1 MEKVKKNIF
10 QRMID
15 SFSACMMPVIPILI
29 AGGLLKL
36 VILLIGYTGV
46 FPYIGQ
52 TKELLTIISNA
63 PFYFLPIIVAYS
75 SALHFK
81 INPLYAI
88 VTASVF
94 LLPDFTALLKG
105 TSDVSFALIPVYKTT
120 YAYCVLPIVL
130 LMYVMSY
137 IIKGLEKIIPKVVKD
152 IFLPL
157 LAILC
162 TSILG
167 MLFIGPI
174 GAFLSQYVSGV
185 ISYLQLHYPVIAW
198 ALMGAFLPVL
208 VITGMH
214 WIFVTLTLAQLGMY
228 GVENGFMVSCFILSM
243 TLSAASFVVF
253 IKSSAAETKRI
264 ALSASLTGFLTG
276 TSEPFL
282 FGVGLPYKTP
292 LIASMIAGG
301 IAGCYQGIVTIH
313 CYVYAFPGIPSVF
326 MFSSPKEAGNLAKTL
341 IAGSIAFVASFILS
355 FILYKDTSRSQQ

>member
-1 MEKVKKNIF
+1 MGEVKKNVF

-36 VILLIGYTGV
+36 VILLIDYTGV

-52 TKELLTIISNA
+52 TKQLLTIISNA
-63 PFYFLPIIVAYS
+63 PFYFLPVFVAYS

-81 INPLYAI
+81 VNPMYAL
-88 VTASVF
+88 VTAAVF
-94 LLPDFTALLKG
+94 LLPDFTALLNG
-105 TSDVSFALIPVYKTT
+105 TKDVSFAMIPVYKTS

-130 LMYVMSY
+130 LIYVMSY
-137 IIKGLEKIIPKVVKD
+137 IIKGLEKIIPIALKD
-152 IFLPL
+152 IFIPL

-162 TSILG
+162 TSVIG

-174 GAFLSQYVSGV
+174 AAFLSQYVSAG
-185 ISYLQLHYPVIAW
+185 ISYLQLHYPVMAW
-198 ALMGAFLPVL
+198 TVMGAILPML
-208 VITGMH
+208 IITGMH
-214 WIFVTLTLAQLGMY
+214 WIFITLTLAQLGTY
-228 GVENGFMVSCFILSM
+228 GIENGFMVSCFILNM
-243 TLSAASFVVF
+243 ALSSASLAVF
-253 IKSSAAETKRI
+253 IKARADETKRI
-264 ALSASLTGFLTG
+264 AFSAGLTGFLTG

-313 CYVYAFPGIPSVF
+313 CYVYAFPGIPSVL
-326 MFSSPKEAGNLAKTL
+326 MFSSAKEAANLAKAL
-341 IAGSIAFVASFILS
+341 IAGSISFAASFILT
-355 FILYKDTSRSQQ
+355 FILYKDTLRR